1 MVAKLST
8 SQVFLTAAAVLL
20 LIGVGMVS
28 LLLSPKAPPKAAEAE
43 LAQRNL
49 VIVTRPVQAGQAITA
64 ADIATVPWPKPYYP
78 DETSVYESDEQLI
91 GRVAR
96 LELLPGEPLFKQ
108 KLAGLDAKEG
118 FPIAIPEGMRAITI
132 AVNDVKGVA
141 GLIKPGD
148 KVDVLAQVALD
159 VEDQSIDLAR
169 TVLQNK
175 LVLAVEQDAV
185 DERVGAMA
193 SLEVAAKENDKAGR
207 RRKEKPNEPEK
218 PKPEKKGAKPKIAK
232 NITLAV
238 WPHEAEKLALAEEL
252 GNIRLILRNEGDAQ
266 LVQTPG
272 TTNTQEYHSVAEAG
286 YIPKGLRD
294 ALPELPD
301 PVLAEPAAPWSP
313 AYTVELVEGT
323 NKQQLGF

>member
-20 LIGVGMVS
+20 LIGVGMMS
-28 LLLSPKAPPKAAEAE
+28 LLLSPKAPPKAEVE
-43 LAQRNL
+43 QAQRNL

-78 DETSVYESDEQLI
+78 DETSVYETSEQLI

-108 KLAGLDAKEG
+108 KLAGVDAKEG
-118 FPIAIPEGMRAITI
+118 FPIVIPEGMRAITI
-132 AVNDVKGVA
+132 AMDAVKGVA

-185 DERVGAMA
+185 DERVGAMP
-193 SLEVAAKENDKAGR
+193 SLEVAAKENEKAGR
-207 RRKEKPNEPEK
+207 RRKEKPNEAEK

-252 GNIRLILRNEGDAQ
+252 GNIRLVLRNEGDAQ

-272 TTNTQEYHSVAEAG
+272 TTNTQEYHAVAAAG
-286 YIPKGLRD
+286 YIPKGLKD

-301 PVLAEPAAPWSP
+301 PLLAEPAAPWSP